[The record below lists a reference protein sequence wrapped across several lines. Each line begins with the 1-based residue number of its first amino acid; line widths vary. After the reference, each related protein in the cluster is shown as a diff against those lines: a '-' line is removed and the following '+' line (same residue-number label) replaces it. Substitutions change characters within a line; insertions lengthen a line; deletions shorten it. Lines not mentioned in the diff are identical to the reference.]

1 MSVVAGARL
10 RVSAW
15 RCVSASAFGASPH
28 DVLYAGYPLYI
39 INTAEERN
47 CLTSVKRM
55 LHDDL

>member
-15 RCVSASAFGASPH
+15 RCVSASAFGAFPH

-39 INTAEERN
+39 VDTAEERN
-47 CLTSVKRM
+47 G
-55 LHDDL
+55 

>member
-1 MSVVAGARL
+1 MSSIAGARL

-28 DVLYAGYPLYI
+28 DVLYAGHPLYI
-39 INTAEERN
+39 VDTAEERN
-47 CLTSVKRM
+47 GLTKIKRM

>member
-15 RCVSASAFGASPH
+15 RCLSASALSAFPH

-47 CLTSVKRM
+47 GLTSVKRM